1 MIDRF
6 PIYKAG
12 EIFNEFTGTING
24 DSHLIL
30 SSITINYPCRLDAM
44 AIDPSAVCY
53 NEDMIFTPGEVTV
66 SIDLNIKVSIKVTD
80 ANGGNLSIGNNTKRK
95 VLVKHAYLLMCKAL
109 NINPSLEIDV
119 DSSSIPKHCGFGS
132 SSSTITSVAV
142 AINELYGNP
151 IDKADLIKYLAS
163 NHGEEV
169 SDDNDEDLKMVQSIG
184 GGATG
189 GLTDAGIIIIAGK
202 ATTIAKMK
210 YEAEVLIAIP
220 KDFEQKNANELMK
233 LEEENL
239 WKFKATGEQY
249 ANTIAYSLLHKAI
262 PDMINGNIG
271 NLAKVVFDYRF
282 DMGSIENC
290 SFVYEKMIDQAITL
304 RKLYEMGR
312 CELLSLSSVG
322 PAYFVLVRKYND
334 KLFCRKVME
343 DLDMKVIETSICNDY
358 YKIEDKTINISNIFW
373 QRKETSKVFKDMKLS
388 PYITDTIEKIIASDN
403 HNINAIDIGC
413 GAGRYANYL
422 AEKNISV
429 IAIDKYKE
437 MYENNNNP
445 NIKFMEA
452 DMSNIPFKN
461 NMFNLVLSI
470 GVLHNAESIND
481 YKKSIKEIYRILK
494 PKGILLISIFTN
506 DVITDD
512 LINMKDNYYEA
523 KDRPPMVLF
532 SKNDIN
538 TFFEKS
544 GFKNL
549 IFIDEHVTDVG
560 SGKRNVYTFTAYKDE

>member
-12 EIFNEFTGTING
+12 DIFNEFTGVVN
-24 DSHLIL
+24 SKFQLIL

-53 NEDMIFTPGEVTV
+53 NENMIFTPGEVTI
-66 SIDLNIKVSIKVTD
+66 SIDLNIKVSIKVID
-80 ANGGNLSIGNNTKRK
+80 KNGGNLSIGNNTKRK

-109 NINPSLEIDV
+109 KIDPSLEIDV
-119 DSSSIPKHCGFGS
+119 DSSNIPKHCGFGS

-169 SDDNDEDLKMVQSIG
+169 SDENDEDLKMVQSIG

-220 KDFEQKNANELMK
+220 NDFEQKNANELMK

-249 ANTIAYSLLHKAI
+249 ANTIAYNLLHKAI
-262 PDMINGNIG
+262 PDMINGNIE

-304 RKLYEMGR
+304 RKIYEMGC

-343 DLDMKVIETSICNDY
+343 NLDMKVIETSICNDY
-358 YKIEDKTINISNIFW
+358 YKIENKTIISSNIFW
-373 QRKETSKVFKDMKLS
+373 QRKETSKEFKDMKLS
-388 PYITDTIEKIIASDN
+388 PYITDTIEKIITSENDN
-403 HNINAIDIGC
+403 VNAIDIGC

-437 MYENNNNP
+437 MYENNNNS

-461 NMFNLVLSI
+461 NMFNLALSI

-481 YKKSIKEIYRILK
+481 YKKAIKEIYRILK
-494 PKGILLISIFTN
+494 PKGILLISVFTN

-512 LINMKDNYYEA
+512 LINMKDNYYEV

-532 SKNDIN
+532 SKNEIN
-538 TFFEKS
+538 AFFEKY

-560 SGKRNVYTFTAYKDE
+560 SGKRNVYTFTAYKGE